1 MSRNVSGMY
10 PPFPGARAFAPRY
23 NTRSLARCEDRDRA
37 HQDHHPVQPTSYSVA
52 RRLADQACSLEPG
65 SLPASVRRRATEL
78 LIDVVGLCVAAR
90 RTEYVR
96 SVIASCDAGGP
107 CTAIGHEARFS
118 AETAA
123 MINGTAAHGEDF
135 DDTFEGGP
143 VHSSAVIVPA
153 VLAAAER
160 FACTGTD
167 ALCGM
172 VAGVEALC
180 RLSMVIPKAIHKAGF
195 HPTAILGAMAST
207 LAVSRV
213 LRLDARQTVDALGI
227 AGSMASGIIEYLAE
241 GAWTKRLH
249 AGWAA
254 QVGVRAAR
262 LGREGFLGPRTV
274 FEGTHGLFYAFAR
287 SREGNYAVVTE
298 DWGGKWHMDDITFKP
313 YATGTMNQPYIDCA
327 LRLARR
333 GIDAEDV
340 AEVLCETAEGYVHR
354 LWEPLAAKQ
363 RPANDYAAKF
373 SAPFNVAVAFVTG
386 GAGLAAY
393 TDQTVRDPRI
403 LSLASK
409 VRYVVDPQNPYPKAY
424 TGHVRMTLKD
434 GTVVEERQPHI
445 RGGVHEPLTAEDIAD
460 KFRRNCAFG
469 GWSGEQSEAFL
480 ARAPGFFD
488 GALDLSMLRT

>member
-1 MSRNVSGMY
+1 MQSI
-10 PPFPGARAFAPRY
+10 A
-23 NTRSLARCEDRDRA
+23 
-37 HQDHHPVQPTSYSVA
+37 YSVA
-52 RRLADQACSLEPG
+52 QRLADQVGSLEPDVIP
-65 SLPASVRRRATEL
+65 PAVRRRATEL
-78 LIDVVGLCVAAR
+78 LVDVVGLCVAAR
-90 RTEYVR
+90 RTDYVQSVIR
-96 SVIASCDAGGP
+96 SVDHGGP
-107 CTAIGHEARFS
+107 CTALGHEGGFS
-118 AETAA
+118 AEAAA

-143 VHSSAVIVPA
+143 VHSSAVIAPA
-153 VLAAAER
+153 VLAACER
-160 FACTGTD
+160 FGKDGRA
-167 ALCGM
+167 ALCGL
-172 VAGVEALC
+172 VAGIETLC

-195 HPTAILGAMAST
+195 HPTGILGAMAST
-207 LAVSRV
+207 LAVARV
-213 LRLDARQTVDALGI
+213 IELNAKQTVDALGI

-254 QVGVRAAR
+254 KIGVQAAR
-262 LGREGFLGPRTV
+262 LGQQGFLGPRTV
-274 FEGTHGLFYAFAR
+274 FEGTHGLYYAFAH
-287 SREGNYAVVTE
+287 SAEGDYGVLSE
-298 DWGGKWHMDDITFKP
+298 GWGQKWYMDAITFKP

-333 GIDAEDV
+333 GIKPEDV
-340 AEVLCETAEGYVHR
+340 VDVLCETAEGYVHR

-373 SAPFNVAVAFVTG
+373 SAPFNVAVAFITG

-393 TDQTVRDPRI
+393 TEETVRDPRI
-403 LSLASK
+403 LALASK
-409 VRYVVDPQNPYPKAY
+409 VRYVVDPNNPYPKAY

-445 RGGVHEPLTAEDIAD
+445 RGGVHDPLSAEEIAD

-469 GWSGEQSEAFL
+469 GWTAKQADAFL

-488 GALDLSMLRT
+488 GALDLTMLRG